1 MTKDLTQGPPWR
13 LLVSFGLPLFVGNV
27 FQQAYNLVDTM
38 IVGKFVGPVAL
49 AGVGVASPVF
59 NLINALLIGLSVG
72 SSIMVSQL
80 YGARREKELP
90 VAMSTILAVFENIM
104 ACWMD
109 LTGMSRRK
117 VAAINLVLML
127 ALSLPC
133 VLGFN
138 LWSGFQPFGDGST
151 IMDLEDFLVSNIWLP
166 IGSLIYLLFCTSR
179 YGWGWKN
186 FTQEA
191 NTGKGLKVG
200 NWMRWYV
207 TYLLPIVILAIFL
220 IGINDKFH
228 ITQALFG
235 H

>member
-1 MTKDLTQGPPWR
+1 
-13 LLVSFGLPLFVGNV
+13 
-27 FQQAYNLVDTM
+27 
-38 IVGKFVGPVAL
+38 
-49 AGVGVASPVF
+49 
-59 NLINALLIGLSVG
+59 
-72 SSIMVSQL
+72 
-80 YGARREKELP
+80 
-90 VAMSTILAVFENIM
+90 M